1 VDKNANDYFCDKS
14 HWIKVPNPYGTTPE
28 SPAIWAWGVNL
39 DEDMK
44 HIYDTSKFPPNAV
57 GDTISISEVRGILAA
72 LLSSPPLAT
81 NPTGETA
88 RIVREKSIK
97 FAQNELTQAESMLE
111 MATVQT
117 QNAMDVLKSLLGIQ
131 SENEFKKM
139 TIKELVSAWD
149 LGRPV
154 GSEMAARL
162 RVIDADYNAQCSK
175 TTI

>member
-1 VDKNANDYFCDKS
+1 
-14 HWIKVPNPYGTTPE
+14 
-28 SPAIWAWGVNL
+28 
-39 DEDMK
+39 
-44 HIYDTSKFPPNAV
+44 V